1 MKKLALFTML
11 ATIATTG
18 YNAIAAEKAVALE
31 DSAAIAER
39 ALIEGT
45 EIVKEIEEKIA
56 IELPREE
63 VIKGE
68 LERTDDL
75 IRQFEKLAQT
85 KTQKACIQEKK
96 SNCLKNDKVTKK
108 GRAIKDNLKFKGQG
122 LHCMYK
128 AAKDCDINI
137 DPKKDKEINSKMAL
151 LEKYEELMALNE
163 KMALEL
169 ADTTKMYQECTVKVD
184 KISEELKAEME
195 AKIAEITKAYDEK
208 LAVATKEAAEKIASL
223 KVQIEESNLKLEK
236 TRAELAET
244 QKALE
249 VALKEGDTSLVED
262 YKKQIEELQ
271 REVDALKQ
279 ALELLS
285 GELSK
290 AV

>member
-1 MKKLALFTML
+1 ML

-18 YNAIAAEKAVALE
+18 YNAVAAEKALAVAL
-31 DSAAIAER
+31 DDQLIAER
-39 ALIEGT
+39 ELIEN
-45 EIVKEIEEKIA
+45 IQEKIA

-85 KTQKACIQEKK
+85 KKQKVCIKEKK

-108 GRAIKDNLKFKGQG
+108 GRAIKDNLKTKGQG

-137 DPKKDKEINSKMAL
+137 DPKKDKEINGKMAL

-184 KISEELKAEME
+184 KISAELKAEME

-208 LAVATKEAAEKIASL
+208 LAIATKEAAEKIASL

-249 VALKEGDTSLVED
+249 VALKEGDTSLVEN

-271 REVDALKQ
+271 REIDALKS
-279 ALELLS
+279 ALEVLS
-285 GELSK
+285 GDLSK

>member
-1 MKKLALFTML
+1 ML

-18 YNAIAAEKAVALE
+18 YNAVAAEKALAVAL
-31 DSAAIAER
+31 DDQLIAER
-39 ALIEGT
+39 ELIEN
-45 EIVKEIEEKIA
+45 IQEKIA
-56 IELPREE
+56 LELPREE
-63 VIKGE
+63 IIKGE

-85 KTQKACIQEKK
+85 KEQKVCIQEKK

-151 LEKYEELMALNE
+151 LEKYEELMALNG

-184 KISEELKAEME
+184 KISAELKEEME

-208 LAVATKEAAEKIASL
+208 LAIATKEAAAKIESL
-223 KVQIEESNLKLEK
+223 KVQIEDSNLKLEK

-249 VALKEGDTSLVED
+249 VALKEGDTSLVEN

-271 REVDALKQ
+271 REIDALKS
-279 ALELLS
+279 ALEVLS
-285 GELSK
+285 SELSK

>member
-1 MKKLALFTML
+1 ML

-18 YNAIAAEKAVALE
+18 YNAVAAEKAVALTME

-45 EIVKEIEEKIA
+45 EIVKEIEEKMEIA
-56 IELPREE
+56 LPRD
-63 VIKGE
+63 IE
-68 LERTDDL
+68 LEREMKEADVL
-75 IRQFEKLAQT
+75 INKFAEFAKT

-137 DPKKDKEINSKMAL
+137 DPNTDKKINSKIAL
-151 LEKYEELMALNE
+151 LEKLAGLEALNRE
-163 KMALEL
+163 IAAELE
-169 ADTTKMYQECTVKVD
+169 DTTKMYQECTVKVD
-184 KISEELKAEME
+184 TISTKLKAEME

-208 LAVATKEAAEKIASL
+208 LAIATNEAAEKIASL
-223 KVQIEESNLKLEK
+223 KIQIEESNLKLEK
-236 TRAELAET
+236 TRLELAET
-244 QKALE
+244 QKVLE
-249 VALKEGDTSLVED
+249 VALKEGDTSLVEN

-271 REVDALKQ
+271 REIESLK
-279 ALELLS
+279 LRIEELGNLT
-285 GELSK
+285 K
-290 AV
+290 AA